1 MSVFVN
7 QSALERRKL
16 SQQASESASRTINHS
31 AIERRKERLKK
42 QKTKPN
48 KPLEDNVKQAFGEDL
63 FSQIFK

>member
-16 SQQASESASRTINHS
+16 RQQASESASRTINCS

-42 QKTKPN
+42 QQTKPN